1 MLTGWYN
8 QVTVESGYAFDHFTY
23 RIGTYNGEETS
34 GQGGC
39 SYLAIGH

>member
-8 QVTVESGYAFDHFTY
+8 QVTVEAGGAFDHFTY

-34 GQGGC
+34 GKGGC